1 MSHPF
6 FTGID
11 FKNLLNSAAPFVPQ
25 PSNMEDTDYFDSRTE
40 RPPSIIE
47 DMQNAKVSGGVK
59 DGEFGNFAYK
69 RYEDERK
76 WKGKEKGKVKEK

>member
-6 FTGID
+6 FSGID

-47 DMQNAKVSGGVK
+47 DMQNAKVSGVK

-69 RYEDERK
+69 RYE
-76 WKGKEKGKVKEK
+76 GKVKG